1 MRKPFMLIS
10 VLPITVHISH
20 DTDTGSNRI
29 GWIPEK
35 YAFKNKVLRSICFVL
50 FLLSIGLNSAFAQV
64 RNAAGLV
71 VDENGQPLIGV
82 QIKLEG
88 TTTGVITD
96 VDGNFSIN
104 TKKGDILLFSYVG
117 YEPQRI
123 TYKGEK
129 ILAIKML
136 PNTELLDEVVVIGY
150 GKQKKNSVVS
160 SINAIGPKE
169 LAVSSNRNLTNS
181 LAGQVPGLIAVQR
194 SGEPGYDNSEF
205 WIRGVSS
212 FKGGTNPLVLVDGV
226 PRNMQDIEPD
236 EIESFTLLKDAA
248 ATAVYGA
255 EGANGV
261 FLITSKRGNSQKPK
275 ISLRAESTLLTPTR
289 LPKFM
294 NSVETLDLYNAEL
307 YNAGT
312 ASIRTAEVIAMYG
325 PGADRDLYP
334 DTDWLKEVLREHT
347 YNMRYTLYVRG
358 GSERARYFVSG
369 AFYQEN
375 GIFKEGMKNEY
386 DNNIGL

>member
-29 GWIPEK
+29 GGIPEK

-88 TTTGVITD
+88 TTTGIITD

-104 TKKGDILLFSYVG
+104 AKKGDILLFSYVG

-169 LAVSSNRNLTNS
+169 LAVSSN
-181 LAGQVPGLIAVQR
+181 
-194 SGEPGYDNSEF
+194 
-205 WIRGVSS
+205 
-212 FKGGTNPLVLVDGV
+212 
-226 PRNMQDIEPD
+226 
-236 EIESFTLLKDAA
+236 
-248 ATAVYGA
+248 
-255 EGANGV
+255 
-261 FLITSKRGNSQKPK
+261 
-275 ISLRAESTLLTPTR
+275 
-289 LPKFM
+289 
-294 NSVETLDLYNAEL
+294 
-307 YNAGT
+307 
-312 ASIRTAEVIAMYG
+312 
-325 PGADRDLYP
+325 
-334 DTDWLKEVLREHT
+334 
-347 YNMRYTLYVRG
+347 
-358 GSERARYFVSG
+358 
-369 AFYQEN
+369 
-375 GIFKEGMKNEY
+375 
-386 DNNIGL
+386 